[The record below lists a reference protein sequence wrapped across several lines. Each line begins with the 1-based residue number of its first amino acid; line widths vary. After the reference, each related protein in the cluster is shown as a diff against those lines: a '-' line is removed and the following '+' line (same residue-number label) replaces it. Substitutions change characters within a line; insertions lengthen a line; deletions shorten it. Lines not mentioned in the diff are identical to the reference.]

1 MPRNRTACVC
11 FLVHKSLTR
20 VIANPVSCF
29 VDQPYDKKSDD
40 MMLRTCDFSDI
51 ADKDPLLL
59 FARAL
64 LCKEVVEVVLDGIVR

>member
-1 MPRNRTACVC
+1 
-11 FLVHKSLTR
+11 
-20 VIANPVSCF
+20 
-29 VDQPYDKKSDD
+29 

>member
-1 MPRNRTACVC
+1 MR
-11 FLVHKSLTR
+11 LVSRPQVVNT
-20 VIANPVSCF
+20 S
-29 VDQPYDKKSDD
+29 DSQPSVMLCRSAILQSDD

>member
-1 MPRNRTACVC
+1 
-11 FLVHKSLTR
+11 
-20 VIANPVSCF
+20 
-29 VDQPYDKKSDD
+29 
-40 MMLRTCDFSDI
+40 MMLRPCDFSDI